1 MELNRPLPPGSMI
14 GILGGGQLGRM
25 LALAAARL
33 GFKCHILAPAGDNP
47 AFAVAA
53 AYTEAAY
60 DDFKALEAFSAAV
73 DVVTY
78 EFENVP
84 AATAA
89 YIAERKS
96 LAPSADAL
104 GIAQDRLTEKSFIAD
119 LDIAIADFAAVDG
132 MDSLEWAINKI
143 GRPAILKARRFGY
156 DGKGQSG
163 GGRGDD

>member
-1 MELNRPLPPGSMI
+1 MELNRPLPPGSTI

-53 AYTEAAY
+53 THTEAAY
-60 DDFKALEAFSAAV
+60 DDFQALEAFSAAV

-89 YIAERKS
+89 YIAERKP

-119 LDIAIADFAAVDG
+119 LDIAV
-132 MDSLEWAINKI
+132 
-143 GRPAILKARRFGY
+143 
-156 DGKGQSG
+156 
-163 GGRGDD
+163 